1 MLNCPECLQNSSPLA
16 AGRACREGFVGGAL
30 VVQVWPSKVCFFIM
44 SSFSTHSLSVYA
56 FIVLFSRILKLFF
69 CRSALFHSR
78 TASERLESSF
88 GSEVSSSFSL
98 ILQFCDVLSLTNT
111 VRNLL
116 GSRIENSLLQQS
128 SSLLFGLREAASRAR
143 RLRAAVF
150 LCQFD
155 FCQALLV
162 LDISRSFVAASLAS
176 PFLRVCCSQLRR
188 RFLVSDL
195 A

>member
-1 MLNCPECLQNSSPLA
+1 MLNYPECLQNSSPLA
-16 AGRACREGFVGGAL
+16 VGWACREGFVGGAL
-30 VVQVWPSKVCFFIM
+30 VDQVWPSKVCFFIM

-78 TASERLESSF
+78 MASERLESSF

-143 RLRAAVF
+143 RLRATV

-162 LDISRSFVAASLAS
+162 LDLSRSFADASLAS

>member
-1 MLNCPECLQNSSPLA
+1 
-16 AGRACREGFVGGAL
+16 
-30 VVQVWPSKVCFFIM
+30 M

-78 TASERLESSF
+78 MASERLESSF

-98 ILQFCDVLSLTNT
+98 ILQFCDVLLLTNT

-116 GSRIENSLLQQS
+116 GCRIENSLLQQS

-150 LCQFD
+150 CVSLISVRLCSCWTFPGASQP
-155 FCQALLV
+155 LLSPLRFFVCAV
-162 LDISRSFVAASLAS
+162 LSFAGG
-176 PFLRVCCSQLRR
+176 FW
-188 RFLVSDL
+188 
-195 A
+195 